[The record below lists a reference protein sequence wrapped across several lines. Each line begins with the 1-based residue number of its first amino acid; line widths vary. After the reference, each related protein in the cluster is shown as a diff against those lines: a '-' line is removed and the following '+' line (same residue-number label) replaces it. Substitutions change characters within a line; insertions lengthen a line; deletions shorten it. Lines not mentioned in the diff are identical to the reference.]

1 MQKESRR
8 EFLKKAA
15 LGAAVLSVMR
25 ATPSAA
31 QSGTATKIDMPKAPP
46 PMEYVRKV
54 DFGAITKS
62 GANKRFTQ
70 NLFDH
75 TSGAKTC
82 TINCV
87 KTPAGGGSPA
97 GRHIHAVDQIFYILS
112 GTMSIEIESKQYDCS
127 PGSLIIFPA
136 GVPHRNWNGSS
147 EPTVHLAFQT
157 PLPDPNV
164 PFAKSV

>member
-1 MQKESRR
+1 MK
-8 EFLKKAA
+8 
-15 LGAAVLSVMR
+15 
-25 ATPSAA
+25 
-31 QSGTATKIDMPKAPP
+31 
-46 PMEYVRKV
+46 YVRTV
-54 DFGAITKS
+54 DFAAIKKS
-62 GANKRFTQ
+62 RGDKRLTQ

-82 TINCV
+82 TVHCI

-97 GRHIHAVDQIFYILS
+97 GMHVHDFDQIFYILS
-112 GTMSIEIESKQYDCS
+112 GTMSVEIEGEQYDCS

-136 GVPHRNWNGSS
+136 GVRHRNWNGSN
-147 EPTVHLAFQT
+147 EPTLHLAFNT

>member
-1 MQKESRR
+1 MQDESRR
-8 EFLKKAA
+8 EFLKKTV
-15 LGAAVLSVMR
+15 LGAAALSVMN

-31 QSGTATKIDMPKAPP
+31 QSGPTIKVDMPKEAP

-54 DFGAITKS
+54 DFAAIAKS
-62 GANKRFTQ
+62 GANERLTQ
-70 NLFDH
+70 ILFDH

-82 TINCV
+82 SIFCI

-97 GRHIHAVDQIFYILS
+97 GMHVHAVDQVFYILS
-112 GTMSIEIESKQYDCS
+112 GTMSIEIKGKQYNCS
-127 PGSLIIFPA
+127 SGSLIIFPA
-136 GVPHRNWNGSS
+136 GVPHRNWNGGS
-147 EPTVHLAFQT
+147 EPTVHLAFNT

>member
-1 MQKESRR
+1 MRKESRR
-8 EFLKKAA
+8 EFLKKAVV
-15 LGAAVLSVMR
+15 GAAALSVMR
-25 ATPSAA
+25 ATPGAA
-31 QSGTATKIDMPKAPP
+31 QGGPAIKTDMPKAAP

-54 DFGAITKS
+54 DFAAIAKS
-62 GANKRFTQ
+62 GANERVTQ

-82 TINCV
+82 TINCI

-97 GRHIHAVDQIFYILS
+97 GMHVHAVDQIFYILS
-112 GTMSIEIESKQYDCS
+112 GTMSIEIEGKKYDCS

-136 GVPHRNWNGSS
+136 GVRHRNWNGGS
-147 EPTVHLAFQT
+147 EPTVHLAFNT
-157 PLPDPNV
+157 PMPDPNV